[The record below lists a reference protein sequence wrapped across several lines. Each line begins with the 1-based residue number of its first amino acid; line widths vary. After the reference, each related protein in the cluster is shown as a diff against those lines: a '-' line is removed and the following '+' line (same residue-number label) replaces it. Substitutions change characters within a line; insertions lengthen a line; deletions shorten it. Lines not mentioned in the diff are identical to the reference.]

1 MPGPLLDFLIQF
13 KRDKRKAFAMLI
25 DPDKCTPGEGAQ
37 IGRAAAEAG
46 VDFFLVGGSL
56 VSTDGWGELVRQLKE
71 HSGLP
76 AILFPGSVQQIN
88 PEADGILFLSLLS
101 GRNPELLI
109 GQHVIAAPLLKRS
122 KLEVLAT
129 AYLLVDGGRDT
140 TVHYM
145 SNTRPIPYDKPDIA
159 ACTALAGE
167 YLGMSLVY
175 MDCGSGAH
183 QAVHPS
189 MVAKVSQEISVP
201 LIVGGGIRSGD
212 MAGDI
217 WEAGAD
223 IVVVGNA
230 LERDP
235 SGALLRE
242 IAAVKAEK
250 NRHKT
255 L

>member
-1 MPGPLLDFLIQF
+1 MPGPLLAFLQQF
-13 KRDKRKAFAMLI
+13 PAQGRKAFAMLI
-25 DPDKCTPGEGAQ
+25 DPDKCGPEAASR
-37 IGRAAAEAG
+37 IGREAAEGG

-56 VSTDGWGELVRQLKE
+56 ITTEGWKDLVHHLKTE
-71 HSGLP
+71 SGLP
-76 AILFPGSVQQIN
+76 VILFPGSVQQIN

-101 GRNPELLI
+101 GRNPDMLI
-109 GQHVIAAPLLKRS
+109 GQHVIAAPLLKRTS
-122 KLEVLAT
+122 LEVLPT
-129 AYLLVDGGRDT
+129 GYLLVDGGRDT

-167 YLGMSLVY
+167 YLGLGLIY
-175 MDCGSGAH
+175 LDCGSGAL
-183 QAVHPS
+183 QAVNPK
-189 MVAKVSQEISVP
+189 MVSAVRKEVSLPI
-201 LIVGGGIRSGD
+201 IVGGGIRSGE

-217 WEAGAD
+217 WDAGAD
-223 IVVVGNA
+223 VVVVGNA

-235 SGALLRE
+235 TGSLLQE
-242 IAAVKAEK
+242 IAAVKKEK